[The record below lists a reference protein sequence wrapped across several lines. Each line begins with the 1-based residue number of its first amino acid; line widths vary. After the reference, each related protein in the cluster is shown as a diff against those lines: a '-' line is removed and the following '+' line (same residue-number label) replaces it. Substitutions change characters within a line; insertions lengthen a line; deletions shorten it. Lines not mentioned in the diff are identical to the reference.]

1 MRFAVLG
8 PANDDLVALEKG
20 ATLVLF
26 ELEAEQ
32 VIYLGPDDALDRL
45 VFDWARRL
53 VGSDPSEDG
62 LWARAVQRCG
72 AGSADAIDRF
82 IGAERRRER
91 LKALKCLPAASSRTI
106 EIL

>member
-1 MRFAVLG
+1 M
-8 PANDDLVALEKG
+8 
-20 ATLVLF
+20 LF

-82 IGAERRRER
+82 IGAARSGLTGATAAAVCV
-91 LKALKCLPAASSRTI
+91 LKTAVCVSVSCSACRCGLKVRQQLMT
-106 EIL
+106 